1 MARVPQEEQLTVR
14 EQAAWWVTELQ
25 EATPQTERRFADW
38 LKQSPRHVEEF
49 LFFDTLWQQLD
60 GVDRAHGIDVER
72 IIAEAGGRAA
82 VAKITPF
89 SRISALFHARR
100 AAAARPRI
108 RRTGAI
114 AAVAAG
120 VVLSIFS
127 TWAWLSTRDTYTTT
141 VGEQRAV
148 KLDDGSFIY
157 LNTLSRVEVD
167 YTASERN
174 IRLTSGEAL
183 FSVQHDA
190 SRPFRVHSGDTVVQA
205 VGTQF
210 NVYRRKAQTTVS
222 VVEGTV
228 QISGEPSAASS
239 SVATAQHSPNGYDSP
254 PLRVT
259 TGEQADVA
267 TNGRAQ
273 KRPKGD
279 IEKAIAWRTRRL
291 VFRSE
296 SLADVA
302 DQFNRYNAVKIR
314 VEGNTIRNRKLIGT
328 FNADDP
334 ASLIKFLAGEG
345 DLQVQEIN
353 GELVIRPK

>member
-1 MARVPQEEQLTVR
+1 MARVPQQEQLTVR
-14 EQAAWWVTELQ
+14 EQAAWWITELQ
-25 EATPQTERRFADW
+25 EATPETERRFADW

-60 GVDRAHGIDVER
+60 GVDQTHGIDVER
-72 IIAEAGGRAA
+72 IIAQAGGRVA
-82 VAKITPF
+82 VAKVTPF
-89 SRISALFHARR
+89 SRISGLFQATGVPHARSR
-100 AAAARPRI
+100 V
-108 RRTGAI
+108 RRTGI
-114 AAVAAG
+114 LAAVAAG

-127 TWAWLSTRDTYTTT
+127 TWAWLSARDTYATT

-157 LNTLSRVEVD
+157 LNTQSQVEVG
-167 YTASERN
+167 YTARERN
-174 IRLTSGEAL
+174 IRLLAGEAL

-210 NVYRRKAQTTVS
+210 NVYRRKDQTTVS

-228 QISGEPSAASS
+228 QISGEPPVARSPA
-239 SVATAQHSPNGYDSP
+239 ATAQLTPNGSTTP

-259 TGEQADVA
+259 AGEQADIT
-267 TNGRAQ
+267 TNGRAE

-314 VEGNTIRNRKLIGT
+314 VEGSAVRNRKLIGT

-334 ASLIKFLAGEG
+334 TSLAKFLAGES
-345 DLQVQEIN
+345 DLRVRELD
-353 GELVIRPK
+353 GELVIEPR

>member
-1 MARVPQEEQLTVR
+1 VARVPQEEQLTVR

-25 EATPQTERRFADW
+25 EAAPETERRFADW

-60 GVDRAHGIDVER
+60 SVDRAHGIDVER
-72 IIAEAGGRAA
+72 IIAEAGGRVAA
-82 VAKITPF
+82 AKVTPF
-89 SRISALFHARR
+89 SRISGLFHAKS
-100 AAAARPRI
+100 ASAARPRI
-108 RRTGAI
+108 RRTSAI

-167 YTASERN
+167 YTARERN
-174 IRLTSGEAL
+174 IRLLSGEAL

-210 NVYRRKAQTTVS
+210 NVYRHQGQITVS

-228 QISGEPSAASS
+228 QISGEPAVTNRPAATTQLTPND
-239 SVATAQHSPNGYDSP
+239 SVTP
-254 PLRVT
+254 PLRVSA
-259 TGEQADVA
+259 GEQADVA
-267 TNGRAQ
+267 TNGRAE

-314 VEGNTIRNRKLIGT
+314 VESNAVRNRKLIGT

-334 ASLIKFLAGEG
+334 AALVKFLAGESE
-345 DLQVQEIN
+345 LQVREID
-353 GELVIRPK
+353 GELVIEPR